1 MRCGEWRGGCD
12 AIRIERAMQL
22 QAFGVKATVTGE
34 CALRFSAV
42 GGGLMEKIRASM
54 RGAMRAAARR
64 SKAWQRM
71 QEH

>member
-1 MRCGEWRGGCD
+1 MRF
-12 AIRIERAMQL
+12 RIKMQL
-22 QAFGVKATVTGE
+22 QAFGVKATVSGE